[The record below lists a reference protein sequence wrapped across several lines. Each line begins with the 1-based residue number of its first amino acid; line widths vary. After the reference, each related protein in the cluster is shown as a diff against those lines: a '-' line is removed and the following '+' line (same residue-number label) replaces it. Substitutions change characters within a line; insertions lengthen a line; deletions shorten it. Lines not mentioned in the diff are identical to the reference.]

1 MRFRSRQNPP
11 VTTEAGRVVLSGER
25 DAWEPGR
32 PGVFWPQQM
41 ALALCQQSS
50 SSSRVPKMCSCNQGR
65 PVTVEI
71 NHHECGACT
80 DQEWLPQDPGG
91 QGCTAQVSAGPG
103 PLWVLWGWFFLL
115 LPASGGPGNWR
126 FGVTSV
132 SLHLPS
138 PCCLCGH
145 HVSSASLISTR
156 TGASEPSSQAWLNS
170 HPRILGPTCKVFI
183 LHLQVTFIG
192 SRD

>member
-11 VTTEAGRVVLSGER
+11 VTTEAGRMVLSGES

-32 PGVFWPQQM
+32 RGVFWPQQM

-103 PLWVLWGWFFLL
+103 PLWVLWGMVLPSSSSFWGPRQLEVWGHIRLSASAVTL
-115 LPASGGPGNWR
+115 LPLWASR
-126 FGVTSV
+126 
-132 SLHLPS
+132 LLCLPYKHTYR
-138 PCCLCGH
+138 C
-145 HVSSASLISTR
+145 V
-156 TGASEPSSQAWLNS
+156 
-170 HPRILGPTCKVFI
+170 
-183 LHLQVTFIG
+183 
-192 SRD
+192 